1 MKRAVLSAAAILT
14 CVLSTGFIV
23 RKQMTKE
30 ISRLYKLMR
39 KNEIIMKLFDYWLE
53 LKQNDISISEK
64 LLCRNFK
71 NAAIYGLGIAGQRLM
86 DELRHENKVNVKY
99 AIDRN
104 AAQRTADVEIL
115 TPDSVFPEVDAIIV
129 SAVTDFEAIRDEIR
143 KKSNCAVISLED
155 LIYE

>member
-1 MKRAVLSAAAILT
+1 MKRVVLSAAAILT

-30 ISRLYKLMR
+30 ISRLYNLMR

-53 LKQNDISISEK
+53 LKQNGVSISEK

-86 DELRHENKVNVKY
+86 DELRYENKVNVKY

-104 AAQRTADVEIL
+104 ACQRLADVKIL
-115 TPDSVFPEVDAIIV
+115 TPDSVFPEVDVIIV
-129 SAVTDFEAIRDEIR
+129 SAVTDFEAIRGEIR